1 MSLLRHFILPI
12 TLGLVIAP
20 TAWAGDDDK
29 KTSDKKMEEQ
39 TIRGIV
45 SEVTLVGETDVD
57 ITTGKAVTADQV
69 FLTIVGHH
77 AWNNDEKEKAREHAS
92 NDKDKDVR
100 RSSTDAPNS
109 SERRHHRMNVYVIAV
124 NDKTKVCECKE
135 AGKEG
140 SASAAKEEKCDL
152 DKLEIGDRVEITF
165 ASKMAD
171 KEDSKDKAETQ
182 KHGRHRVYFGMATD
196 IKILDENWAF
206 EHSQPK
212 DSKDSKDSK
221 DKK

>member
-152 DKLEIGDRVEITF
+152 DKLEIGDRVEIQFEPRDESSGSHVAHQTER
-165 ASKMAD
+165 MR
-171 KEDSKDKAETQ
+171 E
-182 KHGRHRVYFGMATD
+182 KHGRHRTHVGYATEVT
-196 IKILDENWAF
+196 IMTSREE
-206 EHSQPK
+206 EHSG
-212 DSKDSKDSK
+212 SKEKESK
-221 DKK
+221 